1 MISVLLQVFKTASS
15 DWAQRTEKMGLS
27 GELKNPLTL
36 RMVNDQIMK
45 LERVWLLPQVDQLL
59 SLKILSI
66 SYASMSQGLP
76 GRPAI
81 RHAVFGPSKSN
92 SYGDLPSS

>member
-1 MISVLLQVFKTASS
+1 MNGWVLQDFKTASS
-15 DWAQRTEKMGLS
+15 EWVLRTEGMRER
-27 GELKNPLTL
+27 GELKDPLTL

-45 LERVWLLPQVDQLL
+45 LERVWLLPQVHQ
-59 SLKILSI
+59 SLPLSI
-66 SYASMSQGLP
+66 LTICYPPVTQGLA

-92 SYGDLPSS
+92 SYGD

>member
-1 MISVLLQVFKTASS
+1 M
-15 DWAQRTEKMGLS
+15 RLS
-27 GELKNPLTL
+27 GELENPLTL

-45 LERVWLLPQVDQLL
+45 LERVWLLPQVHQ
-59 SLKILSI
+59 SLPLSI
-66 SYASMSQGLP
+66 LTIFYPPVTQGLP

-92 SYGDLPSS
+92 SYGD